1 MPLDSP
7 LLQSIG
13 SYDILSKI
21 AEGGMGT
28 VYKGRHRGTGQVVA
42 IKIVPPTA
50 ARNPTLLK
58 RFEREFTAAHALE
71 HPNIVKAIEFD
82 GECPTPFLVMEF
94 VDGETV
100 GQRIERDG
108 KMPEDDAVRIIAQ
121 VCQGLYRA
129 HKQGL
134 VHRDVKPDNIL
145 VSREGHAKLTDLGL
159 VKDAAEDFNL
169 TRTGRGLGTPHFMAP
184 EQFKHA
190 KYADARCDI
199 YSLGATLYM
208 MVTGQTPFGNCNAL
222 DCFLKKSRNELPPP
236 RQIVPELSERV
247 DWAIRRSMSP
257 TADQRPASC
266 REFVEDLI
274 GRSTRPSQ
282 QGVVRASGEV
292 DLWYLIYK
300 DEEGTT
306 HTVKGERDGIRGVIK
321 DGLLGDASTVTACR
335 TKQGP
340 FLALK
345 EYPEFRDLLIKP
357 EAVPPVQQP
366 PPKPVTKMPTP
377 APRATPVPKHDRT
390 PKADPVPKANDTP
403 RADHTPKAD
412 LKADP
417 TAVQHPA
424 AKSASPAPPPPK
436 PTPKPAPPPAKPAPP
451 PRKPDPT
458 PVPVVDP
465 SLPAWRQAATGGSA
479 SQAGFRLPGMG
490 RVGFDVIMWV
500 LVMLAS
506 LGAALA
512 VFHYFPPA

>member
-1 MPLDSP
+1 MALDSS
-7 LLQSIG
+7 LIQSIG
-13 SYDILSKI
+13 SYDILAKI

-100 GQRIERDG
+100 GQRIERTG
-108 KMPEDDAVRIIAQ
+108 KMPEDESVRIIAQ

-145 VSREGHAKLTDLGL
+145 VNREGQAKLTDLGL

-222 DCFLKKSRNELPPP
+222 DCFLKKSRNELPTP
-236 RQIVPELSERV
+236 REVVPNLSERV
-247 DWAIRRSMSP
+247 DWAIRRSMS
-257 TADQRPASC
+257 ADPDHRPASC

-282 QGVVRASGEV
+282 HGAVRASGEV
-292 DLWYLIYK
+292 DLWYLIYT
-300 DEEGTT
+300 DEDGTT
-306 HTVKGERDGIRGVIK
+306 HTVKGEREGIRGVIK

-357 EAVPPVQQP
+357 DAVLPVQQP
-366 PPKPVTKMPTP
+366 PPKPVTKLPTP
-377 APRATPVPKHDRT
+377 TPRATPVPKHDPT
-390 PKADPVPKANDTP
+390 PKLEPMAKAPPPPPLKPASVVKVPPPPKPAPVVK
-403 RADHTPKAD
+403 
-412 LKADP
+412 
-417 TAVQHPA
+417 
-424 AKSASPAPPPPK
+424 APPPPK
-436 PTPKPAPPPAKPAPP
+436 PEPP
-451 PRKPDPT
+451 PRKPEPTRVPALDPT
-458 PVPVVDP
+458 
-465 SLPAWRQAATGGSA
+465 LPAWRQPGANAPLPETGI
-479 SQAGFRLPGMG
+479 RLPLVG
-490 RVGFDVIMWV
+490 RVGYDVILWV
-500 LVMLAS
+500 VVLLAS
-506 LGAALA
+506 MGAALT

>member
-1 MPLDSP
+1 MALDSP

-13 SYDILSKI
+13 SYDILAKI

-82 GECPTPFLVMEF
+82 GDCPTPFLVMEF

-100 GQRIERDG
+100 GQRIEREG
-108 KMPEDDAVRIIAQ
+108 KLPEDDAVRIIAQ

-145 VSREGHAKLTDLGL
+145 VNREGQAKLTDLGL

-190 KYADARCDI
+190 KYADARCDV

-208 MVTGQTPFGNCNAL
+208 MVTGETPFGNCNAL

-257 TADQRPASC
+257 NPDQRPASC

-282 QGVVRASGEV
+282 QGIVRAPGEP
-292 DLWYLIYK
+292 DIWYLVYK
-300 DEEGTT
+300 DEFGTT
-306 HTVKGERDGIRGVIK
+306 HTVKGEREGIRGAIK

-340 FLALK
+340 FLELK
-345 EYPEFRDLLIKP
+345 TYPEFRDLLIKP
-357 EAVPPVQQP
+357 EAAAPVQQP
-366 PPKPVTKMPTP
+366 PAKLPNPV
-377 APRATPVPKHDRT
+377 PRATPVPKHDPT
-390 PKADPVPKANDTP
+390 PKADPTP
-403 RADHTPKAD
+403 RPEPVAKA
-412 LKADP
+412 A
-417 TAVQHPA
+417 
-424 AKSASPAPPPPK
+424 PPPK
-436 PTPKPAPPPAKPAPP
+436 PAPAPKPEPPR
-451 PRKPDPT
+451 RKPDPT
-458 PVPVVDP
+458 PVPVIDP
-465 SLPAWRQAATGGSA
+465 ALPAWRQPGANVPLPD
-479 SQAGFRLPGMG
+479 AGIRLPLVG
-490 RVGFDVIMWV
+490 RVGFDIVVWV
-500 LVMLAS
+500 LVLLAS
-506 LGAALA
+506 MGAALT
-512 VFHYFPPA
+512 VFKFFPPA